1 MSFEKIIGHDFIK
14 KQIQGSIQQKN
25 FSHAHLIIGE
35 DGIGKS
41 LIAKETALRLLDKHE
56 NRDYVDIIEWKVM
69 KNKQSIGVDE
79 VRDIIREVNK
89 KPYEGDKK
97 IIIVYESHKMTI
109 EAQNAFL
116 KTIEEPPKGVT
127 IILLSESLGLILET
141 IRSRCQIHKLKRL
154 SSEEIREYLL
164 REYPDL
170 ELDKVRAVTAFS
182 DGIPGRC
189 QLFLEDNSF
198 IEIRDISLDILLQ
211 INKKEKSIVKKYEKF
226 FYRYSEKWE
235 EIISSFNSYIR
246 DIIIYKDISKK
257 ELIINSDKIENIQQL
272 SNMYSFNELYGMFEL
287 IDETK
292 QKLDRR
298 VNSALAFQVMLLKMQ
313 EV

>member
-1 MSFEKIIGHDFIK
+1 MSFERIIGHNFIK
-14 KQIQGSIQQKN
+14 KQIQGAIQQEN
-25 FSHAHLIIGE
+25 FAHAHLIIGE

-41 LIAKETALRLLDKHE
+41 LIAKEIALRLLDKHE
-56 NRDYVDIIEWKVM
+56 DRDYVDIVEWKVL

-97 IIIVYESHKMTI
+97 IIIVHESHKMTV

-127 IILLSESLGLILET
+127 IILLSESIGLILET

-164 REYPDL
+164 REYPNL
-170 ELDKVRAVTAFS
+170 ETEKIRAVIAFS

-189 QLFLEDNSF
+189 QLFLEDSSF
-198 IEIRDISLDILLQ
+198 IEIRDISLDILFE
-211 INKKEKSIVKKYEKF
+211 ITKKEKNIVKKYEKF

-235 EIISSFNSYIR
+235 EVISSFNSYIR

-287 IDETK
+287 IDKTK